1 MASNATEKREREMVN
16 DCECALAD
24 DYAWDDAMRKDAG
37 GNDVRANLCAHHSL
51 SLSCLD
57 TEYAFIQTHTQT
69 EWSEDQ
75 RTWPTKAVRITK
87 RHETYREKKNTRFTS
102 LSLLRLH
109 TNNEL
114 FCLLEHSD
122 IYLS

>member
-51 SLSCLD
+51 SR
-57 TEYAFIQTHTQT
+57 AWIQ
-69 EWSEDQ
+69 
-75 RTWPTKAVRITK
+75 
-87 RHETYREKKNTRFTS
+87 NTRSYKHTHK
-102 LSLLRLH
+102 LSGARIKGH
-109 TNNEL
+109 GRQKQ
-114 FCLLEHSD
+114 SG
-122 IYLS
+122 